1 MEGQIGEEN
10 GGRIEEEE
18 KANVK
23 FTLEYLE
30 VAGQRRGKHKKVM
43 YDGRCWG
50 EIYIKGEE
58 R

>member
-10 GGRIEEEE
+10 GGRIVEEE

-30 VAGQRRGKHKKVM
+30 VAGRRRGKQKKSKV
-43 YDGRCWG
+43 
-50 EIYIKGEE
+50 
-58 R
+58 